1 MVADDGHGVAD
12 ADTLAGDVDDT
23 QLVLG
28 RVWPG
33 NVGIMSV
40 VWLGSVVGLMS
51 VVRSGSVGIVVDD
64 MYVANGVGGM
74 RAAIMVR
81 GLWPGFWR
89 RPWHRLC
96 LLFTLVHRRRDG
108 LALVFVLVFLFAI
121 GGVVSM
127 GFATKPLDTVAKEL
141 KKVLEIFQKS
151 AVITIVV
158 IIIFIVIFL
167 GIVDILGG
175 GCRGGDGSF
184 ADIIGVLKTV
194 DWNKLS
200 GALR

>member
-1 MVADDGHGVAD
+1 
-12 ADTLAGDVDDT
+12 
-23 QLVLG
+23 
-28 RVWPG
+28 
-33 NVGIMSV
+33 
-40 VWLGSVVGLMS
+40 
-51 VVRSGSVGIVVDD
+51 
-64 MYVANGVGGM
+64 
-74 RAAIMVR
+74 
-81 GLWPGFWR
+81 
-89 RPWHRLC
+89 
-96 LLFTLVHRRRDG
+96 
-108 LALVFVLVFLFAI
+108 
-121 GGVVSM
+121 M